1 MGHSPRGHKESDTTE
16 RLHSLIHNF
25 SIPGGSD
32 GKESACNGGDLGLT
46 PGQGRSPGGGNGSPL
61 QYTCL
66 ENLMDRGAWQ
76 AIAHRVAKSQ
86 TRLIN

>member
-1 MGHSPRGHKESDTTE
+1 MYIYIYHTFKG
-16 RLHSLIHNF
+16 F
-25 SIPGGSD
+25 SGGSD

-46 PGQGRSPGGGNGSPL
+46 PGQGRSPGGGNSSPL